1 MEKNNKYLIANK
13 IIITGA
19 ATRIGA
25 AIAKKLSGPG
35 VEMIIHYNR
44 SKSEAEKLQKELLKN
59 KTKVYLVKGNLAK
72 EQDLKKIINFSKSKL
87 KYFDC
92 LINNASLF
100 ENDSLKN
107 FSSKSWNQHLDVNLK
122 APAYLTKEFSKN
134 VKGKNNNIINIIDQR
149 VFKLTPFFF
158 SYTLS
163 KTGLY
168 TLTKTS
174 AMDLAPN
181 IRVNG
186 IAPGPTIKNKRQTN
200 MHFKK
205 QYLATP
211 LKQQVNVKDICS
223 AVDFFIKNR
232 SITGQVIA
240 IDSGQSLNWQT
251 PDVIGKE

>member
-1 MEKNNKYLIANK
+1 MEANK

-19 ATRIGA
+19 ATRMGA
-25 AIAKKLSGPG
+25 AIAKKLSGPQ
-35 VEMIIHYNR
+35 VEIVIHYNK
-44 SKSEAEKLQKELLKN
+44 SKSSAEQLKKELIKN
-59 KTKVYLVKGNLAK
+59 KTKVYLIKGDLSK
-72 EQDLKKIINFSKSKL
+72 ENDLKKIIKFSKSKL

-100 ENDSLKN
+100 ENDNLKN
-107 FSSKSWNQHLDVNLK
+107 FTSKSWGQHLDVNLK
-122 APAYLTKEFSKN
+122 APAYLTKEFAKN
-134 VKGKNNNIINIIDQR
+134 IRGKNNNIINIIDQR

-174 AMDLAPN
+174 AMSLSPN

-186 IAPGPTIKNKRQTN
+186 IAPGPTIKNKRQTDK
-200 MHFKK
+200 HFKK

-211 LKQQVNVKDICS
+211 LRKQVDVEEVCN
-223 AVDFFIKNR
+223 AVDFFIKNS
-232 SITGQVIA
+232 SITGQVLA
-240 IDSGQSLNWQT
+240 IDSGQNLNWQT
-251 PDVIGKE
+251 PDIMKGKE

>member
-1 MEKNNKYLIANK
+1 MEANK

-25 AIAKKLSGPG
+25 AIAKKLSGTG
-35 VEMIIHYNR
+35 VEIVIHYNK
-44 SKSEAEKLQKELLKN
+44 SKANAVKLQKELIKN
-59 KTKVYLVKGNLAK
+59 KTKVYMVKGDLSK
-72 EQDLKKIINFSKSKL
+72 EKDLKKIIKFSKSKL

-100 ENDSLKN
+100 ENDNLRN
-107 FSSKSWNQHLDVNLK
+107 FTSKSWDKHLDVNLK
-122 APAYLTKEFSKN
+122 APAYLTKEFAKN
-134 VKGKNNNIINIIDQR
+134 IKGKNNNIINLIDQR
-149 VFKLTPFFF
+149 VFKLTPFFA

-163 KTGLY
+163 KSGLY

-174 AMDLAPN
+174 AMSLAPN

-186 IAPGPTIKNKRQTN
+186 IAPGPTIKNKRQSDK
-200 MHFKK
+200 HFKK

-211 LKQQVNVKDICS
+211 LKKQVNTKDICS
-223 AVDFFIKNR
+223 AVDFFIKNG

-240 IDSGQSLNWQT
+240 IDSGQNLNWQT
-251 PDVIGKE
+251 PDVVGKE

>member
-1 MEKNNKYLIANK
+1 MEANK

-25 AIAKKLSGPG
+25 AIAKKLSGPQ
-35 VEMIIHYNR
+35 VEIVIHYNK
-44 SKSEAEKLQKELLKN
+44 SKSSAEQLKKELIKN
-59 KTKVYLVKGNLAK
+59 KTKVYLIKGDLSK
-72 EQDLKKIINFSKSKL
+72 ENDLKKIVKFSKSKL

-100 ENDSLKN
+100 ENDNLKN
-107 FSSKSWNQHLDVNLK
+107 FTSKSWGQHLDVNLK
-122 APAYLTKEFSKN
+122 APAYLTKEFAKN
-134 VKGKNNNIINIIDQR
+134 IRGKNNNIINIIDQR

-174 AMDLAPN
+174 AMSLSPN

-186 IAPGPTIKNKRQTN
+186 IAPGPTIKNKRQTDK
-200 MHFKK
+200 HFKK

-211 LKQQVNVKDICS
+211 LRKQVDVEEVCN
-223 AVDFFIKNR
+223 AVDFFIKNS
-232 SITGQVIA
+232 SITGQVLA
-240 IDSGQSLNWQT
+240 IDSGQNLNWQT

>member
-1 MEKNNKYLIANK
+1 MEANK

-19 ATRIGA
+19 ATRMGA

-35 VEMIIHYNR
+35 VEMVIHYNN
-44 SKSEAEKLQKELLKN
+44 SKKEAEKLQKVLLRN
-59 KTKVYLVKGNLAK
+59 KTKVYLVKGDLAK
-72 EQDLKKIINFSKSKL
+72 EKDLKKIINFSKAKL

-100 ENDSLKN
+100 ENDILKN
-107 FSSKSWNQHLDVNLK
+107 FSSNSWNQHLDVNLK

-134 VKGKNNNIINIIDQR
+134 IKGKNNNIINIIDQR

-174 AMDLAPN
+174 AMALAPN
-181 IRVNG
+181 VRVNG
-186 IAPGPTIKNKRQTN
+186 IAPGPTIKNKRQTET
-200 MHFKK
+200 HFKK

-223 AVDFFIKNR
+223 AVDFFIKNS

>member
-1 MEKNNKYLIANK
+1 MEARK
-13 IIITGA
+13 IIITGG

-25 AIAKKLSGPG
+25 AIAKKLSGNK
-35 VEMIIHYNR
+35 VEIVIHFN
-44 SKSEAEKLQKELLKN
+44 KSRTKAIALKKELEKN
-59 KTKVYLVKGNLAK
+59 GTKIHLVKGNLNK
-72 EQDLKKIINFSKSKL
+72 QEDIKKIIKSSKKNL

-92 LINNASLF
+92 LINNASMF
-100 ENDSLKN
+100 ENDKLEN
-107 FSSKSWNQHLDVNLK
+107 FSSESWDKHLNINLK
-122 APAYLTKEFSKN
+122 APALLTREFAKN
-134 VKGKNNNIINIIDQR
+134 VKGKNNNVINIIDQR

-174 AMDLAPN
+174 AMSLAPK

-186 IAPGPTIKNKRQTN
+186 IAPGPTIKNKRQSEI
-200 MHFKK
+200 HFKK

-211 LKQQVNVKDICS
+211 LKKQVNVDEISS
-223 AVDFFIKNR
+223 AVDFFIKTS
-232 SITGQVIA
+232 SITGQVIS

-251 PDVIGKE
+251 PDIMRGKE